1 MILPI
6 LNSNQIVSFKWS
18 SFSPFSKSGLTD
30 FNFPRYTALTKMN
43 RKKNQ
48 FRDQEKT
55 IICNVSQFHRSFS
68 TLLEPRQPTLKRSLL
83 FCGFHIGFGKSL
95 FDSNSTITKEK
106 TVQKSPL
113 TLTNLSIVSHKLF
126 PFILTR
132 TAFFYIFLCLW
143 YLLFPLP
150 VAPQAI
156 QACAM
161 LIIFLFNS

>member
-83 FCGFHIGFGKSL
+83 FCGFHIGFGKSP
-95 FDSNSTITKEK
+95 FDSNSF
-106 TVQKSPL
+106 L
-113 TLTNLSIVSHKLF
+113 TTLQLQRKKLCKKVLWHLQTCQLFLINFSLSF
-126 PFILTR
+126 
-132 TAFFYIFLCLW
+132 
-143 YLLFPLP
+143 
-150 VAPQAI
+150 
-156 QACAM
+156 
-161 LIIFLFNS
+161 